1 MSPSKE
7 TIASNVQHIRQVA
20 LIEFGQPFEEL
31 SIREKAEVIAIAARE
46 EVLVRQAA
54 TQKTYQKEKP
64 KKAVLSIF
72 GIPPRRL
79 DFNERNK
86 CSST

>member
-7 TIASNVQHIRQVA
+7 TIAYQVQHIRQVA

-31 SIREKAEVIAIAARE
+31 SIREKAEVLAIAARE

-64 KKAVLSIF
+64 KKLYYLSMAGRI
-72 GIPPRRL
+72 
-79 DFNERNK
+79 N
-86 CSST
+86 